1 MDSTDQIT
9 SPKKLKIK
17 PDIPRQKKFIKAIRL
32 KKNLSI
38 DLNYDTLERAPLQEA
53 A

>member
-17 PDIPRQKKFIKAIRL
+17 PDIPRQKKSIKAIRQ
-32 KKNLSI
+32 KKNLTI
-38 DLNYDTLERAPLQEA
+38 DPNYDTLERAPLEEA